1 MFLLAPFFFVR
12 KEWRSLPGKG
22 ISALYFAAL
31 GLGFMFFEITMIQR
45 LVRFLGY
52 PTYSL
57 TVTLASI
64 LVFTGIG
71 ALVSNRLVGRRW
83 LMPVLL
89 GVLVVITLFYEFGLD
104 DLADVAA
111 GPEPARPVVV
121 SLIVLAPLGFC
132 LGMFMPLGLSLVSQ
146 AQHPRR
152 RVRRVVVGD
161 QRVLLGHRLGAHHDP
176 VDVVRVQHRAVPRAR
191 RLRHR
196 RTCVH
201 PDRCGSEADAGHRS
215 RRARRRARSA
225 TRRSDLARTAEGEPM
240 EQRQLGPTGVRVSE
254 LCLGTMTF
262 GNEADEA
269 TSTAIVDRFL
279 EAGGNFVDTA
289 NVYSQGVSEE
299 ITGRALGKR
308 RDDVVLATKVR
319 FAMGDGPNDVG
330 VSRRSIRKQVEA
342 SLRRLGTE
350 WIDLY
355 QVHCWDPHTPLEET
369 ISTLD
374 DLVREG
380 KVRYIGA
387 SNFAGW
393 HLAKALGIAAL
404 HNWEPFVSLQPEYS
418 LVTRDIERE
427 LLPLCIAENLAVLP
441 WSPLGGGI
449 LTGKYRKDEDFPAES
464 RGADTENPIT
474 FTYRLDDR
482 AWNIVDAVGKVA
494 AEIGKTPAQVA
505 LNWVVNKP
513 GVTAPIIGARNLTQL
528 EDNLGAVGWKL
539 DKPQR
544 DTLGWASAFRLGYPH
559 EFIQF
564 ADH

>member
-1 MFLLAPFFFVR
+1 
-12 KEWRSLPGKG
+12 
-22 ISALYFAAL
+22 
-31 GLGFMFFEITMIQR
+31 
-45 LVRFLGY
+45 
-52 PTYSL
+52 
-57 TVTLASI
+57 
-64 LVFTGIG
+64 
-71 ALVSNRLVGRRW
+71 
-83 LMPVLL
+83 
-89 GVLVVITLFYEFGLD
+89 
-104 DLADVAA
+104 
-111 GPEPARPVVV
+111 
-121 SLIVLAPLGFC
+121 
-132 LGMFMPLGLSLVSQ
+132 
-146 AQHPRR
+146 
-152 RVRRVVVGD
+152 
-161 QRVLLGHRLGAHHDP
+161 
-176 VDVVRVQHRAVPRAR
+176 
-191 RLRHR
+191 
-196 RTCVH
+196 
-201 PDRCGSEADAGHRS
+201 
-215 RRARRRARSA
+215 
-225 TRRSDLARTAEGEPM
+225 M
-240 EQRQLGPTGVRVSE
+240 EQRRLGPTGVRVSE

-269 TSTAIVDRFL
+269 TSRAIVDRFL

-308 RDDVVLATKVR
+308 RDDVILATKVR

-355 QVHCWDPHTPLEET
+355 QVHCWDPRTPLEET

-418 LVTRDIERE
+418 LITRDIERE
-427 LLPLCIAENLAVLP
+427 LLPLCIEENLAVLP
-441 WSPLGGGI
+441 WSPLAGGV
-449 LTGKYRKDEDFPAES
+449 LTGKYRKDAEFPAET

-494 AEIGKTPAQVA
+494 AEIGRTPAQVA
-505 LNWVVNKP
+505 LNWVVHKP
-513 GVTAPIIGARNLTQL
+513 GITAPIIGARNLTQL
-528 EDNLGAVGWKL
+528 EDNLGAVGWQL
-539 DKPQR
+539 EKPQR

-564 ADH
+564 AEH